1 MRYERPTA
9 HAVTRLESGRERS
22 PARAPAIAASGRA
35 LERGD
40 GCVRSLPALTDT
52 ALYQLMFMIDPLHGG
67 NPKDPLASQID
78 VLFADRALFRQ
89 TPALPIWVSRL
100 A

>member
-1 MRYERPTA
+1 MSE
-9 HAVTRLESGRERS
+9 RERS
-22 PARAPAIAASGRA
+22 PARARPNVASGRP

-40 GCVRSLPALTDT
+40 GCVPSLPVLTD
-52 ALYQLMFMIDPLHGG
+52 AVFYQLMFMIDPLHGG
-67 NPKDPLASQID
+67 NPKDPLASQIN